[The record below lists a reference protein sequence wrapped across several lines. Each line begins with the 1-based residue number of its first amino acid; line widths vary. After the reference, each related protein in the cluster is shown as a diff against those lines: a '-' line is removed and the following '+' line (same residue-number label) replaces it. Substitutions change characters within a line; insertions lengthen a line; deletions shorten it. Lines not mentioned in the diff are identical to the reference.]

1 MPDEND
7 GQGLMGIGGEEHQ
20 QRQGEPGTP
29 TDPRDKQPTGEQRG
43 ARPDYIPEQ
52 FWDAEKG
59 SARVDAM
66 AKSWADTRKALNEAT
81 KASRGKAP
89 ETPDGYL
96 DDWTVPRE
104 MGEGDDARKLE
115 RIKEISADDPA
126 LAAMAQAAHKH
137 GLTDKQFRG
146 MLTDVLYSVDG
157 MMPEPFD
164 LEREIEALGTA
175 SREEAL
181 HLIGQNRD
189 WLTRLHDQGVLG
201 GDHFEF
207 AKQFASSAIGLQTL
221 NLLREQSGGK
231 PIPVNTLSV
240 NQGRKTEAEL
250 VSMMNDPRYHDGGP
264 VGDAF
269 RADVEKGYQSLH
281 PQKR

>member
-1 MPDEND
+1 MPDD
-7 GQGLMGIGGEEHQ
+7 DGLMGVGGEEGGTQ
-20 QRQGEPGTP
+20 QQTQQPAEGQ
-29 TDPRDKQPTGEQRG
+29 QPTGDQKS

-59 SARVDAM
+59 AARVDAM

-81 KASRGKAP
+81 KASKGKAP
-89 ETPDGYL
+89 ETPEGYL

-104 MGEGDDARKLE
+104 MGEGDDAKKLE

-126 LAAMAQAAHKH
+126 LQAMAQAAHKH

-157 MMPEPFD
+157 LMPEPFD
-164 LEREIEALGTA
+164 LEREIAALGA
-175 SREEAL
+175 GSREEAL

-201 GDHFEF
+201 EDHFNF

-221 NLLREQSGGK
+221 NLLREQAGEK
-231 PIPVNTLSV
+231 PIPVNTLST
-240 NQGRKTEAEL
+240 NEGRKTEAEL
-250 VSMMNDPRYHDGGP
+250 MSMMSDPRYHDTGP

-269 RADVEKGYQSLH
+269 RAEVEKGYEALH
-281 PQKR
+281 PQRRR